1 MTKIP
6 RISSAL
12 KSVDLEQNPPPLI
25 IGERVNS
32 QGSRKAK
39 EMVLKDDFEGLLN
52 LARSQ
57 VEEGAHCLDICVAT
71 TERSDELDFMC
82 KLVKRLSLEIDA
94 PLVIDS
100 TDPKVVEAAIRQIPG
115 RPVINSINLE
125 GDGSRFHLLS
135 PIMVKYGVPAI
146 AMCIGPNGMAKT
158 PKEKLETARLLF
170 ETGKKYGLQP
180 WQYIFDVLTFTLA
193 TGQEEFL
200 DSAKNTLEGIKLV
213 KENLPGCFTT
223 LGLSNVSFGLPP
235 RARKIINSVFL
246 YHAIKAGLDSVIINP
261 KDIIAYTDISQQE
274 RKLAENLI
282 FNLRNTALS
291 ELISYYENELNN
303 ANQALTSSSSSS
315 SKAAKRSNGIST
327 LDVDPNWN
335 FDKKCYYRIVN
346 RLREGIEQDV
356 LGAILD
362 NVKENNIKNKNTT
375 TASSSSSSSS
385 SNKKIVSSSSSSSSP
400 PPPSAPPNRKIDSDL
415 SFSEILSL
423 LSKEELHNAAVK
435 TLNETLLPAMKEVGD
450 KFGAGEI
457 ILPFVLKSAECMKA
471 AVAELEK
478 YLIKQKD
485 VSKGKIVLCTV
496 YGDVHDIG
504 KNLVKTILTNNGYS
518 VYDLGKQVPLQTILN
533 KISEVDANA
542 VGLSALLVSTSKQM
556 QIFVE
561 YAREHNI
568 QIPIL
573 CGGAA
578 INSNYINRIAKDGG
592 IYESGVFYCKTAFDG
607 LNVMNKLMSNERNQF
622 ISKWRERV
630 ELWKEFK
637 PSSMNVS
644 QTSKHS
650 GIKPVVSPPVPP
662 TLKRQI
668 RLGPENINLKE
679 VWDFINKKSLFT
691 LSWSFRGKAALG
703 LAEES
708 EKLLAEW
715 KKRVIDDE
723 LFSPRVVY
731 GYFPCHNKNNK
742 LVVESPNGG
751 EVIFDFPRSTKGRNL
766 CLTDYFGENDIVAF
780 QSVTVGSKVSHIIEK
795 WNEDNRYTDAYYL
808 HGLAVETAEALADW
822 TNSLIR
828 KELKIDPKRGLR
840 YSWGYPSCPDITQHR
855 LVWQLLDPSKSDM
868 TLTEAGQIIPDH
880 STAAIFIHHPEAEYF
895 TL

>member
-12 KSVDLEQNPPPLI
+12 NAVDIEQSPPPLI

-52 LARSQ
+52 LARGQ

-71 TERSDELDFMC
+71 TERSDEHDFMC
-82 KLVKRLSLEIDA
+82 QLVKRLCLEIEA

-100 TDPKVVEAAIRQIPG
+100 TDPKVIESAIKQIPG
-115 RPVINSINLE
+115 RPIINSINLE
-125 GDGSRFHLLS
+125 GDGSRFHSLA

-158 PKEKLETARLLF
+158 PKEKLETAQLLF
-170 ETGKKYGLQP
+170 ETGKKYGLKP
-180 WQYIFDVLTFTLA
+180 WQFIFDVLTFTLA

-200 DSAKNTLEGIKLV
+200 DSAKNTLDGIRLV
-213 KENLPGCFTT
+213 KKNLPGCFTT
-223 LGLSNVSFGLPP
+223 LGLSNVSFGLPT

-246 YHAIKAGLDSVIINP
+246 YHATKSGLDSVIINP
-261 KDIIAYTDISQQE
+261 KDIVAYTDISQEE

-282 FNLRNTALS
+282 FNLQNTALS
-291 ELISYYENELNN
+291 DLISYYENE
-303 ANQALTSSSSSS
+303 ANTNQT
-315 SKAAKRSNGIST
+315 KKRSNENSK
-327 LDVDPNWN
+327 LDIDPDWK

-346 RLREGIEQDV
+346 RLREGIEYDV
-356 LGAILD
+356 VGAILD
-362 NVKENNIKNKNTT
+362 NVKDKDTKVELSSTQ
-375 TASSSSSSSS
+375 SSSSSSSS
-385 SNKKIVSSSSSSSSP
+385 SASSLLL
-400 PPPSAPPNRKIDSDL
+400 NDDVID
-415 SFSEILSL
+415 L
-423 LSKEELHNAAVK
+423 LSKEELHDAAVK

-478 YLIKQKD
+478 YLIKKKD

-504 KNLVKTILTNNGYS
+504 KNLVKTILVNNGYS
-518 VYDLGKQVPLQTILN
+518 VYDLGKQVPLQTIVN
-533 KISEVDANA
+533 KISEVNA
-542 VGLSALLVSTSKQM
+542 DVVGLSALLVSTSKQM
-556 QIFVE
+556 QIFVN
-561 YAREHNI
+561 YAKEHNI

-578 INSNYINRIAKDGG
+578 INTNYINRIAKDGG
-592 IYESGVFYCKTAFDG
+592 LYEQGVFYCKTAFDG
-607 LNVMNKLMSNERNQF
+607 LNVMNNLMSDKRSQY
-622 ISKWRERV
+622 ISRWKEKV

-637 PSSMNVS
+637 PTSINVS
-644 QTSKHS
+644 NTSYKHS
-650 GIKPVVSPPVPP
+650 GIKPVPLPPIPP
-662 TLKRQI
+662 HTGRQI
-668 RLGPENINLKE
+668 RLGLEDINLE
-679 VWDFINKKSLFT
+679 DVWKFINKKSLFT
-691 LSWSFRGKAALG
+691 LSWSFRGKAASDLS
-703 LAEES
+703 AEA
-708 EKLLAEW
+708 EKLLIEW
-715 KKRVIDDE
+715 KKRVLE
-723 LFSPRVVY
+723 ENLFSPKVVY
-731 GYFPCHNKNNK
+731 GYFHCHNRNNK
-742 LVVESPNGG
+742 LVVDSSKGK
-751 EVIFDFPRSTKGRNL
+751 EVVFDFPRSTKGKNL

-780 QSVTVGSKVSHIIEK
+780 QSVTVGKKASSIIEK
-795 WNEDNRYTDAYYL
+795 WNEENKYTDAYYL

-828 KELKIDPKRGLR
+828 KELKIDSKRGLR
-840 YSWGYPSCPDITQHR
+840 YSWGYPSCPDIAQHK
-855 LVWQLLDPSKSDM
+855 LVWELLDPAKSDM
-868 TLTEAGQIIPDH
+868 TLTDAGQIVPDQ
-880 STAAIFIHHPEAEYF
+880 STAAIIIHHPEAEYF

>member
-1 MTKIP
+1 MAKIP

-12 KSVDLEQNPPPLI
+12 NAVDIEQNPPPLI

-52 LARSQ
+52 LARTQ
-57 VEEGAHCLDICVAT
+57 IEEGAHCLDICVAT
-71 TERSDELDFMC
+71 TERSDEHDFMC
-82 KLVKRLSLEIDA
+82 QLVKRLCLEIEA

-100 TDPKVVEAAIRQIPG
+100 TDPKVIESAIKQIPG
-115 RPVINSINLE
+115 RPIINSINLE
-125 GDGSRFHLLS
+125 GDGSRFHSLAPLM
-135 PIMVKYGVPAI
+135 IKYGVPAI

-158 PKEKLETARLLF
+158 PKEKLETAQLLY
-170 ETGKKYGLQP
+170 ETGKKYGLKP
-180 WQYIFDVLTFTLA
+180 WQFIFDVLTFTLA

-223 LGLSNVSFGLPP
+223 LGLSNVSFGLPT

-246 YHAIKAGLDSVIINP
+246 YHAIKNGLNSVIINP
-261 KDIIAYTDISQQE
+261 KDIVAYTDISQEE

-291 ELISYYENELNN
+291 DLISYYENETNTD
-303 ANQALTSSSSSS
+303 QT
-315 SKAAKRSNGIST
+315 KKRSDGGNSK
-327 LDVDPNWN
+327 LDIDPNWK

-346 RLREGIEQDV
+346 RLREGIEYDV
-356 LGAILD
+356 VGAILD
-362 NVKENNIKNKNTT
+362 NVKDKDTKKVELSSLKESP
-375 TASSSSSSSS
+375 SSSSSSSS
-385 SNKKIVSSSSSSSSP
+385 SSLLLNDDDVI
-400 PPPSAPPNRKIDSDL
+400 A
-415 SFSEILSL
+415 L
-423 LSKEELHNAAVK
+423 LSKEELHEAAVK

-478 YLIKQKD
+478 YLIKKKD

-504 KNLVKTILTNNGYS
+504 KNLVKTILVNNGYS
-518 VYDLGKQVPLQTILN
+518 VYDLGKQVPLQTIVN
-533 KISEVDANA
+533 KISEVNADA

-556 QIFVE
+556 QIFVD
-561 YAREHNI
+561 YAKEHNI

-578 INSNYINRIAKDGG
+578 INTNYINRIAKNGG
-592 IYESGVFYCKTAFDG
+592 LYEQGVFYCKTAFDG
-607 LNVMNKLMSNERNQF
+607 LNVMNNLMSDKRNQY
-622 ISKWRERV
+622 ISHWKEKV

-637 PSSMNVS
+637 PTSINVS
-644 QTSKHS
+644 QTSNKHS
-650 GIKPVVSPPVPP
+650 GIKPVVSPPIPP
-662 TLKRQI
+662 STGLQI
-668 RLGPENINLKE
+668 RLGLEDINLE
-679 VWDFINKKSLFT
+679 DVWNFINKKSLFT
-691 LSWSFRGKAALG
+691 LSWSFRGKAASG
-703 LAEES
+703 LSEEA
-708 EKLLAEW
+708 EKLLIEW
-715 KKRVIDDE
+715 KKRVIDE
-723 LFSPRVVY
+723 NLFSPKVVY
-731 GYFPCHNKNNK
+731 GYFRCHNRNNK
-742 LVVESPNGG
+742 LVVDSSKGN

-780 QSVTVGSKVSHIIEK
+780 QSVTVGKKASYTIEK
-795 WNEDNRYTDAYYL
+795 WNEENKYTDAYYL

-828 KELKIDPKRGLR
+828 KELKIDSKRGLR
-840 YSWGYPSCPDITQHR
+840 YSWGYPSCPDIAQHK
-855 LVWQLLDPSKSDM
+855 LVWELLDPAKSDM
-868 TLTEAGQIIPDH
+868 TLTEAGQIVPDQ

>member
-1 MTKIP
+1 MAKIP

-12 KSVDLEQNPPPLI
+12 NAVDIQQNPPPLI

-71 TERSDELDFMC
+71 TERSDEHDFMC
-82 KLVKRLSLEIDA
+82 QLVKRLCLEIEA

-100 TDPKVVEAAIRQIPG
+100 TDPKVIESAIKQIPG
-115 RPVINSINLE
+115 KPIINSINLE
-125 GDGSRFHLLS
+125 GDGSRFHSLAPLM
-135 PIMVKYGVPAI
+135 IKYGVPAI

-158 PKEKLETARLLF
+158 PKEKLETACLLF
-170 ETGKKYGLQP
+170 ETGKKYGLKP
-180 WQYIFDVLTFTLA
+180 WQFIFDVLTFTLA

-223 LGLSNVSFGLPP
+223 LGLSNVSFGLPTH
-235 RARKIINSVFL
+235 ARKIINSVFL
-246 YHAIKAGLDSVIINP
+246 YHAIKSGLDSVIINP
-261 KDIIAYTDISQQE
+261 KDIVAYSDINQE
-274 RKLAENLI
+274 ERRLAENLI

-291 ELISYYENELNN
+291 DLISYYENKTNIDPTKKHSDGN
-303 ANQALTSSSSSS
+303 
-315 SKAAKRSNGIST
+315 SK
-327 LDVDPNWN
+327 LDIDPNWK

-346 RLREGIEQDV
+346 RLREGIEYDV
-356 LGAILD
+356 VGAILD
-362 NVKENNIKNKNTT
+362 NVKDKDTKAEISLTEATT
-375 TASSSSSSSS
+375 SPSLSSSSSSSS
-385 SNKKIVSSSSSSSSP
+385 SSMLLNDDVI
-400 PPPSAPPNRKIDSDL
+400 AH
-415 SFSEILSL
+415 
-423 LSKEELHNAAVK
+423 LSKQELHTAAVK

-478 YLIKQKD
+478 YLIKKKD

-504 KNLVKTILTNNGYS
+504 KNLVKTILVNNGYS
-518 VYDLGKQVPLQTILN
+518 VYDLGKQVPLQTIVN
-533 KISEVDANA
+533 KISEVNADA

-556 QIFVE
+556 QIFVD
-561 YAREHNI
+561 YAKEHNI
-568 QIPIL
+568 QIPVL

-578 INSNYINRIAKDGG
+578 INTNYINRIAKDGG
-592 IYESGVFYCKTAFDG
+592 GIYEQGVFYCKTAFDG
-607 LNVMNKLMSNERNQF
+607 LNVMNNLTSDKRNQY
-622 ISKWRERV
+622 ITKWKEKV

-637 PSSMNVS
+637 PASINVS
-644 QTSKHS
+644 EVSKHS
-650 GIKPVVSPPVPP
+650 GIKPVPSPPIPP
-662 TLKRQI
+662 HTGLPI
-668 RLGPENINLKE
+668 RLGLENINLEE
-679 VWDFINKKSLFT
+679 VWNFLNKKSLFT
-691 LSWSFRGKAALG
+691 LSWSFRGKAASG
-703 LAEES
+703 LTEEA
-708 EKLLAEW
+708 EKLLIEW
-715 KKRVIDDE
+715 KKRVIDE
-723 LFSPRVVY
+723 NLFSPRIVY
-731 GYFPCHNKNNK
+731 GYFHCHNRNNK
-742 LVVESPNGG
+742 LVVDSSQGK
-751 EVIFDFPRSTKGRNL
+751 EVIFDFPRSTKGKHL

-780 QSVTVGSKVSHIIEK
+780 QSVTVGKKASYTIEK
-795 WNEDNRYTDAYYL
+795 WNEDNKYTDAYYL

-822 TNSLIR
+822 INSLIR
-828 KELKIDPKRGLR
+828 KELKIDSKRGLR
-840 YSWGYPSCPDITQHR
+840 YSWGYPSCPDITQHK
-855 LVWQLLDPSKSDM
+855 LVWELLDPAKSDM
-868 TLTEAGQIIPDH
+868 TLTDAGQIVPDQ